1 MIKGKKFYLIFL
13 ITLVLVVEILFAFNN
28 KASEEEL
35 KVKAFYPSA
44 RKIKLMKDIGDDM
57 FISVNFPG
65 IKRAYEVD
73 GELKA
78 FVSTCIGYNGPID
91 VLVAIDS
98 STDKLLGI
106 EILEHEESPIY
117 ARYIEYDWFLER
129 FKDLGINK
137 YLNLVILEKENPE
150 DVIQVTGAT
159 ISSQAVVN
167 AVNAAIGAY
176 QYKMKGVKM
185 DAVADVVPQELLEK
199 DSNSFAINW
208 EGGSIR
214 IDTDEI
220 KEYEQK
226 VMDVVLINTTGTETP
241 MTVKGP
247 TLRDILEKE
256 GIDLSD
262 YEGIGVTGR
271 DGYYTMIDREKL
283 ESSDVILAWEVDGK
297 PLKEDE
303 KPIRVVL
310 PSELGPYWVKMVS
323 NIDLYDEISPKDID
337 KVHIF
342 DYLVEDIE
350 PYYYQYYGS
359 KDKSYEVGKILRKF
373 DVVDEK
379 GFFTMAST
387 DGLIK
392 NETISM
398 VKQRYYIKIEGDNA
412 PMNIA
417 PTIKLGMNVKN
428 MTHFSTTKDAV
439 IFPEKMVEVV
449 RTKDIGGKE
458 GLLLEDV
465 LLTTGMRWNGGERFV
480 VVGRNGLVQE
490 ITYDEMLKSYMVVN
504 ENQVNFYIED
514 NEIMRDIIRVEK
526 K

>member
-1 MIKGKKFYLIFL
+1 
-13 ITLVLVVEILFAFNN
+13 
-28 KASEEEL
+28 
-35 KVKAFYPSA
+35 
-44 RKIKLMKDIGDDM
+44 
-57 FISVNFPG
+57 
-65 IKRAYEVD
+65 
-73 GELKA
+73 
-78 FVSTCIGYNGPID
+78 
-91 VLVAIDS
+91 
-98 STDKLLGI
+98 
-106 EILEHEESPIY
+106 
-117 ARYIEYDWFLER
+117 
-129 FKDLGINK
+129 
-137 YLNLVILEKENPE
+137 
-150 DVIQVTGAT
+150 
-159 ISSQAVVN
+159 
-167 AVNAAIGAY
+167 
-176 QYKMKGVKM
+176 
-185 DAVADVVPQELLEK
+185 
-199 DSNSFAINW
+199 
-208 EGGSIR
+208 
-214 IDTDEI
+214 
-220 KEYEQK
+220 
-226 VMDVVLINTTGTETP
+226 
-241 MTVKGP
+241 
-247 TLRDILEKE
+247 
-256 GIDLSD
+256 
-262 YEGIGVTGR
+262 
-271 DGYYTMIDREKL
+271 
-283 ESSDVILAWEVDGK
+283 LAWEVDGK